1 MPVPFSKNTTDQAVS
16 PENKLF
22 VSFLLL
28 YAFGSL
34 DTPVRQ
40 LQLAFVASKGFSR
53 VKGNLDPSPVGAL
66 CQKAIGLTY

>member
-40 LQLAFVASKGFSR
+40 LQLAIVASKGFSR
-53 VKGNLDPSPVGAL
+53 V
-66 CQKAIGLTY
+66 I

>member
-40 LQLAFVASKGFSR
+40 LQLALLHQR
-53 VKGNLDPSPVGAL
+53 VFLSKGNLDPSPVGAL